1 MTRTFFGLRARVVAR
16 FGALAG
22 TAALVV
28 GLTPATSTIGAAAA
42 TTQRT
47 YLVLA
52 KQENVSARLLSQLRA
67 QGGTIVASYDAI
79 GVVVVRTGDAQFA
92 GRAQK
97 NLDVEGT
104 ADASKL
110 TFKVKPSIEN
120 NGGDHDGNGNKPA
133 SDSDNLSGLQWDMR
147 QIKTPQAHQITG
159 GSRSVLVGDIDTG
172 LDYTHPDLAPN
183 VDSAKSVNCLTG
195 SPVAGAA
202 AAMDDNG
209 HGTHTAGTIAAAAN
223 GIGIV
228 GVAPNVRI
236 AGIKA
241 GDSQGFFFP
250 QAVVCAFM
258 WAGSHHFNVTNNSYF
273 ADPYYFNCPNGTQE
287 ERVILKSEGRAIAYA
302 TRKGVTNIAAAG
314 NFSDDMANPT
324 QDRQSPD
331 DRPPQPPAP
340 RPVTKACKVIPVQ
353 MPGVIGVSATGNLN
367 MKSFYSNY
375 GMGVIHVAAPGGD
388 SRLQRTAAA
397 PNGRVLSTYP
407 VSLKNGCLRPVVDPA
422 GGPKAFYCYLQG
434 TSMASPHVTGLA
446 ALIISQFGEMSP
458 SDVRQRLEQTA
469 DPIACPTAA
478 QLALYAPYPSA
489 NNDAPQTCTG
499 PTSHNSW
506 YGFGQVNALK
516 AISGEGDDDQNNQN
530 N

>member
-1 MTRTFFGLRARVVAR
+1 MTRTVFGLRTPVFAR

-22 TAALVV
+22 AVAVVV
-28 GLTPATSTIGAAAA
+28 GLTPATSIAADAA
-42 TTQRT
+42 TTSQT
-47 YLVLA
+47 YIVLA
-52 KQENVSARLLSQLRA
+52 KQENVSARLLSQLRL

-97 NLDVEGT
+97 NLDVEGAANANT
-104 ADASKL
+104 LAFHL
-110 TFKVKPSIEN
+110 KPTIEN
-120 NGGDHDGNGNKPA
+120 NGGDHGGNGGKPA
-133 SDSDNLSGLQWDMR
+133 SDSDTLSGLQWDMK
-147 QIKTPQAHQITG
+147 QIHTPEAHKITG
-159 GSRSVLVGDIDTG
+159 GRRSVLVGDIDTG

-183 VDSAKSVNCLTG
+183 VDSANSVNCLSG

-209 HGTHTAGTIAAAAN
+209 HGTHTAGTIAAASN

-273 ADPYYFNCPNGTQE
+273 ADPFYYNCPNGSAQE
-287 ERVILKSEGRAIAYA
+287 RLILKAEGRAIAYA
-302 TRKGVTNIAAAG
+302 TRKGVVNVAAAG
-314 NFSDDMANPT
+314 NFADDMANPT

-331 DRPPQPPAP
+331 DTVPVT
-340 RPVTKACKVIPVQ
+340 RPVTRDCKVIPVQ
-353 MPGVIGVSATGNLN
+353 MPGVIAVSATGNKGR
-367 MKSFYSNY
+367 KSFYSNY
-375 GMGVIHVAAPGGD
+375 GMDVINVAAPGGD
-388 SRLQRTAAA
+388 SRQITAAA
-397 PNGRVLSTYP
+397 VNGRVLSTYP
-407 VSLKNGCLRPVVDPA
+407 VSLKNSCVRSVVDPA
-422 GGPKAFYCYLQG
+422 GGPNAFYCYLQG
-434 TSMASPHVTGLA
+434 TSMASPHVTGLV
-446 ALIISQFGEMSP
+446 ALMISRSGEMSARE
-458 SDVRQRLEQTA
+458 VRRQLEQTA
-469 DPIACPTAA
+469 DPIACPSAA
-478 QLALYAPYPSA
+478 DLAMYAFFPSV

-499 PTSHNSW
+499 DAEHNSW

-516 AISGEGDDDQNNQN
+516 AIGGDEEGGDNHQN
-530 N
+530 

>member
-1 MTRTFFGLRARVVAR
+1 MTRTFFGLRARVLAR
-16 FGALAG
+16 FSAIAGA
-22 TAALVV
+22 AALVAGITPITTV
-28 GLTPATSTIGAAAA
+28 GANAASTS
-42 TTQRT
+42 QT
-47 YLVLA
+47 YIVLA
-52 KQENVSARLLSQLRA
+52 KQENVSARLLSQLRL

-79 GVVVVRTGDAQFA
+79 GVVVVSSGDTQFA

-97 NLDVEGT
+97 NLDVEGAANT
-104 ADASKL
+104 NTLAFHL
-110 TFKVKPSIEN
+110 KPTIEN
-120 NGGDHDGNGNKPA
+120 NGGDQGGNGGKPA
-133 SDSDNLSGLQWDMR
+133 SDSDHLSALQWDMK
-147 QIKTPQAHQITG
+147 QIKTPAAHAITG

-183 VDSAKSVNCLTG
+183 VDDANSVNCLSG
-195 SPVAGAA
+195 SPVPGKV
-202 AAMDDNG
+202 AAMDVNG

-236 AGIKA
+236 AGIKT
-241 GDSQGFFFP
+241 GDSAGFFFP

-273 ADPYYFNCPNGTQE
+273 ADPFYYNCPNGTQQ
-287 ERVILKSEGRAIAYA
+287 ERLILKAEGRAIAYA
-302 TRKGVTNIAAAG
+302 TRKGVVNVAAAG

-331 DRPPQPPAP
+331 TLLNPPT
-340 RPVTKACKVIPVQ
+340 RPVTRDCIVIPAQ
-353 MPGVIGVSATGNLN
+353 MPGVIVVSATGNKQ

-375 GMGVIHVAAPGGD
+375 GMDVINVAAPGGD
-388 SRLQRTAAA
+388 SILQKTAAA

-407 VSLKNGCLRPVVDPA
+407 VSLKSSCLRSVVDPA
-422 GGPKAFYCYLQG
+422 GGPNAFYCYLQG
-434 TSMASPHVTGLA
+434 TSMASPHVTGLV
-446 ALIISQFGEMSP
+446 ALMVSQFGEMSAR
-458 SDVRQRLEQTA
+458 DVRRQLEQTA

-478 QLALYAPYPSA
+478 ELVQYAPFPSV
-489 NNDAPQTCTG
+489 NNDAPQACTG
-499 PTSHNSW
+499 PASHNSW

-516 AISGEGDDDQNNQN
+516 AITSEGDNNNQN